1 LKLNHDLVRLL
12 LLEIEDK
19 TGPYDSLEVPEI
31 SIAEYTEDEVFYT
44 AERLLE
50 AGYIKAQL
58 EPTQISHSRC
68 IYSLTW
74 EGHKYLDIVRDKDV
88 WKQTRI
94 VIKKFSSVSF
104 SLACRIAEQILLDKI
119 RGTY

>member
-1 LKLNHDLVRLL
+1 MKLNHDLVRLL

-31 SIAEYTEDEVFYT
+31 SIAGYTEDEVFYT

-94 VIKKFSSVSF
+94 VIKKVFVCIF
-104 SLACRIAEQILLDKI
+104 QPCLQNC
-119 RGTY
+119 

>member
-1 LKLNHDLVRLL
+1 MKLNHDLVRLL

-31 SIAEYTEDEVFYT
+31 SIAGYTEDEVFYT

-88 WKQTRI
+88 
-94 VIKKFSSVSF
+94 
-104 SLACRIAEQILLDKI
+104 
-119 RGTY
+119 